1 MRIDFKQRFENLNV
15 DQLVMVGYSMHDLSY
30 MRTSKL
36 KSMKNLLLGVIA
48 ISFINCTNDY
58 GKVEVTYQEA
68 TAIYGD
74 IEAIRSQKLNET
86 TREIT
91 NPGKIYL
98 GNDVILIGEEQK
110 GIHVID
116 NSDPINPTLVNFINI
131 PGNREFFV
139 KDNKIYAETYYDV
152 VKIDFSD
159 IHNAVLDSRAEYVF
173 QDLWKN
179 GEETLIGFTYK
190 EVTAELDQNDDFY
203 QQVLAENEIYLDYAK
218 NTIPKSALPSS
229 FAGSG
234 SKVSGTANR
243 VTYTNEHIYIIG
255 NNSMYIVADD
265 SNGLKKVER
274 NPYIG
279 EGVETIFPFE
289 DNLYIGS
296 RSAVNIYNIS
306 DPKQP
311 VEAYEFDHATACDPV
326 LPADG
331 VAYVTLRTAD
341 FSSCPGNTNSLL
353 VLDTR
358 NIQDVKQKNE
368 IEMSS
373 PFGMTIKG
381 NDLYVGEGD
390 NGLKIFDISDKYNPQ
405 LRSSLN
411 NIKAY
416 DVIPH
421 PTISN
426 LILTT
431 GPNGVSQYM
440 INDNNESLT
449 LQSSI
454 SY

>member
-1 MRIDFKQRFENLNV
+1 MSI
-15 DQLVMVGYSMHDLSY
+15 
-30 MRTSKL
+30 
-36 KSMKNLLLGVIA
+36 
-48 ISFINCTNDY
+48 ISCTKDY

-74 IEAIRSQKLNET
+74 IEAIRSQPLNET
-86 TREIT
+86 IREIT

-98 GNDVILIGEEQK
+98 GNDVILIGEEQE

-116 NSDPINPTLVNFINI
+116 NSDPINPTSVNFINI
-131 PGNREFFV
+131 PGNKEFFV
-139 KDNKIYAETYYDV
+139 KDNKIYAETYYDL
-152 VKIDFSD
+152 VKIDISD
-159 IHNAVLDSRAEYVF
+159 MYNAVLDSRAEYVF

-179 GEETLIGFTYK
+179 GEQTLIGFSYK
-190 EVTAELDQNDDFY
+190 EVTTTLDQKDDFY

-218 NTIPKSALPSS
+218 NIIPKSALPSS

-234 SKVSGTANR
+234 SNVSGTANR
-243 VTYTNEHIYIIG
+243 VTYTKEHVYIIG
-255 NNSMYIVADD
+255 NNSMYIVADH
-265 SNGLKKVER
+265 SQGLKKVDSKT
-274 NPYIG
+274 NIG
-279 EGVETIFPFE
+279 DGVETIFPFE

-296 RSAVNIYNIS
+296 RSAVNIFNIS

-311 VEAYEFDHATACDPV
+311 IEAYEFEHATACDPV

-341 FSSCPGNTNSLL
+341 FSACPGNTNSLL

-358 NIQDVKQKNE
+358 DIYDVEQKKE
-368 IEMSS
+368 IAMSS
-373 PFGMTIKG
+373 PFGMTIIG
-381 NDLYVGEGD
+381 DDLYIGEGD
-390 NGLKIFDISDKYNPQ
+390 NGLKIFDISNKYEPE
-405 LRSSLN
+405 LKKSLD
-411 NIKAY
+411 NIIAY

-431 GPNGVSQYM
+431 GLDGVSQYM
-440 INDNNESLT
+440 INDNGESLT

>member
-1 MRIDFKQRFENLNV
+1 
-15 DQLVMVGYSMHDLSY
+15 
-30 MRTSKL
+30 
-36 KSMKNLLLGVIA
+36 MKNLLLGLIA
-48 ISFINCTNDY
+48 ISIISCTTDY

-74 IEAIRSQKLNET
+74 IDAIRSQPLNET
-86 TREIT
+86 LREIT

-98 GNDVILIGEEQK
+98 GNDVILIGEEQE

-116 NSDPINPTLVNFINI
+116 NSDPINPTSVNFINI
-131 PGNREFFV
+131 PGTKEFFV

-152 VKIDFSD
+152 VKIDISD
-159 IHNAVLDSRAEYVF
+159 MYNAVLDSRAEYVF

-179 GEETLIGFTYK
+179 GEETLIGFSYK
-190 EVTAELDQNDDFY
+190 EVTIELDQNDDFY
-203 QQVLAENEIYLDYAK
+203 KQVLAENEIYLDFAK
-218 NTIPKSALPSS
+218 NIIPKSALPSS

-234 SKVSGTANR
+234 PNVSGTANR
-243 VTYTNEHIYIIG
+243 VTYTNEHVYIIG

-265 SNGLKKVER
+265 SQGLNKVDIK
-274 NPYIG
+274 PYIG

-306 DPKQP
+306 DPRQP
-311 VEAYEFDHATACDPV
+311 VEAYEFNHATACDPV

-341 FSSCPGNTNSLL
+341 FSACPGNTNSLL

-358 NIQDVKQKNE
+358 NIHDVGQKKE
-368 IEMSS
+368 IAMSS

-390 NGLKIFDISDKYNPQ
+390 NGLKIFDISDKYKPE
-405 LRSSLN
+405 LRRSID

-431 GPNGVSQYM
+431 GPDGMSQYM
-440 INDNNESLT
+440 INDNGESLT

>member
-1 MRIDFKQRFENLNV
+1 
-15 DQLVMVGYSMHDLSY
+15 
-30 MRTSKL
+30 
-36 KSMKNLLLGVIA
+36 MKNLLLGLIA
-48 ISFINCTNDY
+48 ITIISCTEDY
-58 GKVEVTYQEA
+58 GTVEVTYQEA

-74 IEAIRSQKLNET
+74 IETIRSQSLNET
-86 TREIT
+86 VREII

-98 GNDVILIGEEQK
+98 GNDVILIGEEQE

-116 NSDPINPTLVNFINI
+116 NSDPINPTSVNFINI
-131 PGNREFFV
+131 PGNKEFFV

-152 VKIDFSD
+152 VKIDISD
-159 IHNAVLDSRAEYVF
+159 MYNAVLDSRAEFVF

-179 GEETLIGFTYK
+179 DEETLIGFSYK
-190 EVTAELDQNDDFY
+190 EVTTKLDQNDDFY
-203 QQVLAENEIYLDYAK
+203 QQVLAQNEIYLDYAK
-218 NTIPKSALPSS
+218 NIIPKSALPSS

-234 SKVSGTANR
+234 SNVSGTANR
-243 VTYTNEHIYIIG
+243 VTYTKEHVYIIG

-265 SNGLKKVER
+265 SQGLNKVDKK
-274 NPYIG
+274 PYIG

-341 FSSCPGNTNSLL
+341 FSACPGNTNSLL

-358 NIQDVKQKNE
+358 NIHDVDQKKE
-368 IEMSS
+368 IAMSS

-381 NDLYVGEGD
+381 NDLYIGEGD
-390 NGLKIFDISDKYNPQ
+390 NGLKIFDISDKYKPE
-405 LRSSLN
+405 LKRSID

-431 GPNGVSQYM
+431 GPDGVSQY
-440 INDNNESLT
+440 IVNDNGESLT

>member
-1 MRIDFKQRFENLNV
+1 
-15 DQLVMVGYSMHDLSY
+15 
-30 MRTSKL
+30 
-36 KSMKNLLLGVIA
+36 MKNLLLGLIA
-48 ISFINCTNDY
+48 ISIISCTKDY

-74 IEAIRSQKLNET
+74 IESIRAEPLNESV
-86 TREIT
+86 RSIT

-98 GNDVILIGEEQK
+98 GNDVILIGEEQE

-116 NSDPINPTLVNFINI
+116 NSDPLHPEAVNFINI

-152 VKIDFSD
+152 VKIDISD
-159 IHNAVLDSRAEYVF
+159 IHLAVLDSRAEFVF
-173 QDLWKN
+173 QDIWKHD
-179 GEETLIGFTYK
+179 GQTLIGFSYK
-190 EVTAELDQNDDFY
+190 EVTTELDQDDDFY
-203 QQVLAENEIYLDYAK
+203 QLVLAENEIYLDFAK
-218 NTIPKSALPSS
+218 NIIPKSALPSS

-234 SKVSGTANR
+234 DKVSGTANR
-243 VTYTNEHIYIIG
+243 VTYAKGYVYIIG

-265 SNGLKKVER
+265 DQGLTTINGGSALSNL
-274 NPYIG
+274 G
-279 EGVETIFPFE
+279 EGMETIFPYE

-296 RSAVNIYNIS
+296 RSAVNIFNIS
-306 DPKQP
+306 DPRHP
-311 VEAYEFDHATACDPV
+311 EEAYEFDHASACDPV
-326 LPADG
+326 LPSDD

-358 NIQDVKQKNE
+358 NIHNIKQEGE
-368 IEMSS
+368 IAMSS
-373 PFGMTIKG
+373 PYGMTIKG
-381 NDLYVGEGD
+381 SELYVGEGD
-390 NGLKIFDISDKYNPQ
+390 NGLKIFDISNKYKPE
-405 LRSSLN
+405 LTKTIS

-421 PTISN
+421 PTIAN

-431 GPNGVSQYM
+431 GPEGISQYM
-440 INDNNESLT
+440 LNESGESLI

>member
-1 MRIDFKQRFENLNV
+1 
-15 DQLVMVGYSMHDLSY
+15 
-30 MRTSKL
+30 
-36 KSMKNLLLGVIA
+36 MKNLLLGFIVMSI
-48 ISFINCTNDY
+48 ISCTKDY

-74 IEAIRSQKLNET
+74 IEAIRSQPLNET
-86 TREIT
+86 IREIT

-98 GNDVILIGEEQK
+98 GNDVILIGEEQE

-116 NSDPINPTLVNFINI
+116 NSDPINPTSVNFINI
-131 PGNREFFV
+131 PGNKEFFV
-139 KDNKIYAETYYDV
+139 KDNKIYAETYYDL
-152 VKIDFSD
+152 VKIDISD
-159 IHNAVLDSRAEYVF
+159 MYNAVLDSRAEYVF

-179 GEETLIGFTYK
+179 GEQTLIGFSYK
-190 EVTAELDQNDDFY
+190 EVTTTLDQKDDFY

-218 NTIPKSALPSS
+218 NIIPKSALPSS

-234 SKVSGTANR
+234 SNVSGTANR
-243 VTYTNEHIYIIG
+243 VTYTKEHVYIIG
-255 NNSMYIVADD
+255 NNSMYIVADH
-265 SNGLKKVER
+265 SQGLKKVDSKT
-274 NPYIG
+274 NIG
-279 EGVETIFPFE
+279 DGVETIFPFE

-296 RSAVNIYNIS
+296 RSAVNIFNIS

-311 VEAYEFDHATACDPV
+311 IEAYEFEHATACDPV

-341 FSSCPGNTNSLL
+341 FSACPGNTNSLL

-358 NIQDVKQKNE
+358 DIYDVEQKKE
-368 IEMSS
+368 IAMSS
-373 PFGMTIKG
+373 PFGMTIIG
-381 NDLYVGEGD
+381 DDLYIGEGD
-390 NGLKIFDISDKYNPQ
+390 NGLKIFDISNKYEPE
-405 LRSSLN
+405 LKKSLD
-411 NIKAY
+411 NIIAY

-431 GPNGVSQYM
+431 GLDGVSQYM
-440 INDNNESLT
+440 INDNGESLT

>member
-1 MRIDFKQRFENLNV
+1 
-15 DQLVMVGYSMHDLSY
+15 
-30 MRTSKL
+30 
-36 KSMKNLLLGVIA
+36 MKNLLLGFIVMSI
-48 ISFINCTNDY
+48 ISCTKDY

-74 IEAIRSQKLNET
+74 IEAIRSQPLNET
-86 TREIT
+86 IREIT

-98 GNDVILIGEEQK
+98 GNDVILIGEEQE

-116 NSDPINPTLVNFINI
+116 NSDPINPTSVNFINI
-131 PGNREFFV
+131 PGNKEFFV
-139 KDNKIYAETYYDV
+139 KDNKIYAETYYDL
-152 VKIDFSD
+152 VKIDISD
-159 IHNAVLDSRAEYVF
+159 MYNAVLDSRAEFVF

-179 GEETLIGFTYK
+179 GEQTLIGFSYK
-190 EVTAELDQNDDFY
+190 EVTTTLDQKDDFY

-218 NTIPKSALPSS
+218 NIIPKSALPSS

-234 SKVSGTANR
+234 SNVSGTANR
-243 VTYTNEHIYIIG
+243 VTYTKEHVYIIG
-255 NNSMYIVADD
+255 NNSMYIVADH
-265 SNGLKKVER
+265 SQGLKKVDSKT
-274 NPYIG
+274 NIG
-279 EGVETIFPFE
+279 DGVETIFPFE

-296 RSAVNIYNIS
+296 RSAVNIFNIS

-311 VEAYEFDHATACDPV
+311 IEAYEFEHATACDPV

-341 FSSCPGNTNSLL
+341 FSACPGNTNSLL

-358 NIQDVKQKNE
+358 DIYDVEQKKE
-368 IEMSS
+368 IAMSS
-373 PFGMTIKG
+373 PFGMTIIG
-381 NDLYVGEGD
+381 DDLYIGEGD
-390 NGLKIFDISDKYNPQ
+390 NGLKIFDISNKYEPE
-405 LRSSLN
+405 LKKSLD
-411 NIKAY
+411 NIIAY

-431 GPNGVSQYM
+431 GLDGVSQYM
-440 INDNNESLT
+440 INDNGESLT

>member
-1 MRIDFKQRFENLNV
+1 MSI
-15 DQLVMVGYSMHDLSY
+15 
-30 MRTSKL
+30 
-36 KSMKNLLLGVIA
+36 
-48 ISFINCTNDY
+48 ISCTKDY

-74 IEAIRSQKLNET
+74 IEAIRSQPLNET
-86 TREIT
+86 IREIT

-98 GNDVILIGEEQK
+98 GNDVILIGEEQE

-116 NSDPINPTLVNFINI
+116 NSDPINPTSVNFINI
-131 PGNREFFV
+131 PGNKEFFV

-179 GEETLIGFTYK
+179 GEQTLIGFSYK
-190 EVTAELDQNDDFY
+190 EVTTTLDQKDDFY

-218 NTIPKSALPSS
+218 NIIPKSALPSS

-234 SKVSGTANR
+234 SNVSGTANR
-243 VTYTNEHIYIIG
+243 VTYTKEHVYIIG
-255 NNSMYIVADD
+255 NNSMYIVADH
-265 SNGLKKVER
+265 SQGLKKVDSKT
-274 NPYIG
+274 NIG
-279 EGVETIFPFE
+279 DGVETIFPFE

-296 RSAVNIYNIS
+296 RSAVNIFNIS

-311 VEAYEFDHATACDPV
+311 IEAYEFEHATACDPV

-341 FSSCPGNTNSLL
+341 FSACPGNTNSLL

-358 NIQDVKQKNE
+358 DIYDVEQKKE
-368 IEMSS
+368 IAMSS
-373 PFGMTIKG
+373 PFGMTIIG
-381 NDLYVGEGD
+381 DDLYIGEGD
-390 NGLKIFDISDKYNPQ
+390 NGLKIFDISNKYEPE
-405 LRSSLN
+405 LKKSLD
-411 NIKAY
+411 NIIAY

-431 GPNGVSQYM
+431 GLDGVSQYM
-440 INDNNESLT
+440 INDNGESLT